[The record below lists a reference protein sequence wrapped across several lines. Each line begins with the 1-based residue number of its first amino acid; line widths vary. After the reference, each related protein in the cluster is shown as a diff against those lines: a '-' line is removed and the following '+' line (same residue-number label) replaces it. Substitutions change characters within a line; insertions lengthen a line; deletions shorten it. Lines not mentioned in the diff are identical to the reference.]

1 MCAPPAPFATF
12 PQAPHPKKAD
22 AVKEVWGLTRC
33 DYCGVLWN
41 RCGALSWRDA
51 NTSCV
56 PFGSLKLLLLSRARA
71 HCDPRLLPLLRDV
84 NAALNILWIAM
95 HALLGVDRPRYLTKE
110 YGNAAPSASRDSDT
124 GDGPPPQSGAASRR
138 KPRSS
143 RPAGRS
149 LKQWEDD
156 DEVDE
161 EEQQQL
167 TREQQRQ
174 RVREQEQLERE
185 ERQQAGERQR
195 LARAERAQHRG

>member
-1 MCAPPAPFATF
+1 MLRRPFSTC
-12 PQAPHPKKAD
+12 PQAPHPKKAN

-41 RCGALSWRDA
+41 RCGALCWRDVCRDVSA
-51 NTSCV
+51 CV
-56 PFGSLKLLLLSRARA
+56 PFGSLKLLLLRAL

-138 KPRSS
+138 KPRSG
-143 RPAGRS
+143 RPAGR
-149 LKQWEDD
+149 KHWEDED
-156 DEVDE
+156 NDEVE

-185 ERQQAGERQR
+185 ERQQARERQR